1 MTKEDNIFIITGNSI
16 KNPLKKEELLY
27 LLQETKKGNN
37 DARNE
42 IIEHNIKLVLYEVQN
57 KFRTV
62 EYEKQDLVSV
72 GIIGLTKAVDT
83 YNIDKNY
90 EFTTYAVRCIDNEIC
105 MFLRYVKRHSTID
118 SLDRIIATDDTEN
131 ELKLKDLLTDKDQ
144 DILDEYNTKEKYK
157 IIRKIIYQLPEKEKE
172 IILLNFGFYDNKVYT
187 QYEIAN
193 KLNSSQASISKLRIK
208 ILKDITNKLIEEGI
222 IVSEKDIKPKIKKLN
237 K

>member
-1 MTKEDNIFIITGNSI
+1 MTQEDIFIITGNLI

-27 LLQETKKGNN
+27 LLQETKKGNSN
-37 DARNE
+37 ARNE

-83 YNIDKNY
+83 FKIDKNY

-105 MFLRYVKRHSTID
+105 MFLRYVKRHSSID

-131 ELKLKDLLTDKDQ
+131 QLKIKDILIDKNQ
-144 DILDEYNTKEKYK
+144 DIIDEYNKKETYK

-172 IILLNFGFYDNKVYT
+172 IILLNFGFYNNKVYT

-193 KLNSSQASISKLRIK
+193 KLNTSQATISKLRTK

-222 IVSEKDIKPKIKKLN
+222 IISEKDINHKIKKLN